1 MPGIKCER
9 ERGGAVIGGTKIG
22 EWAAL
27 SARAV
32 LKQGNAAAFRA
43 VRAVAASFLCCL
55 LLGLPQRA
63 FATPSIEAGSAAA
76 WAQQWICEGK
86 PADFTKLPNAVADPR
101 QSQGWDDPR
110 RLLNRDFLIQMIG
123 GGGCP
128 VPPLSIEI
136 VGAWFPEPIDL
147 QGANIPMQLQ
157 ITDSRFGSA
166 VNLERVSAGKLL
178 SFAGSRF
185 GGPLLMTELAVRGSL
200 LLGDGASFE
209 DKVVLSGASIDG
221 QASFATKQKCANQ
234 ASADDRERCDDNPV
248 ATHFASDLD
257 LSGARVTRVLD
268 FRNVVADGTVKFD
281 RARIDG
287 ELRLSGSRFGGILSM
302 DSIRVG
308 ESMEAWG
315 VVWGQQQA
323 DGSCV
328 SRRAPQKGDTPNN
341 APTSEQKTGQWLF
354 YNASIGSNLYL
365 TGARLADL
373 TTLNLAGTRIG
384 GQLFLGSI
392 DHYPPNA
399 WGPQSTLILRNASVG
414 KIQDLPLIRTIGG
427 AGGPP
432 PSEAAGMPRR
442 ESWPLHL
449 ELDGFSYTSWDGLD
463 RQEMVLGDG
472 GRRIVPARDEDWLI
486 RWLARDP
493 SYSRQRYEQLAKVMA
508 SQGRQDVSNDVLFTS
523 HEIERCIAID
533 GLSSKDIEA
542 CVLRHS
548 GMTPS
553 PVATAATV
561 PPVSA
566 DAVDS
571 DPGADERL
579 LDYGV
584 RTTIFLLNGYGY
596 RPVWALGWFAVLI
609 AIGTL
614 LFRYRTEEGRSRSI
628 WFATEYTFD
637 TLLPAVNLCKEF
649 NEINIENAVRYYFIA
664 LKVLG
669 YVFVAT
675 LLQIFYQ
682 IVGRSLT

>member
-1 MPGIKCER
+1 MIDGTRIDER
-9 ERGGAVIGGTKIG
+9 T
-22 EWAAL
+22 AL
-27 SARAV
+27 SALAALR
-32 LKQGNAAAFRA
+32 LGNAAAFRA
-43 VRAVAASFLCCL
+43 GRSMAVSLLCCL
-55 LLGLPQRA
+55 LFGLTQQA
-63 FATPSIEAGSAAA
+63 SAAIEAGTGAA
-76 WAQQWICEGK
+76 WAQQRICEGK
-86 PADFTKLPNAVADPR
+86 PADFSELLKAGADPR
-101 QSQGWDDPR
+101 QSRGWDDPR
-110 RLLNRDFLIQMIG
+110 RRLNRDFLIEMIG

-136 VGAWFPEPIDL
+136 VGAWFPEAIDL
-147 QGANIPMQLQ
+147 EGANIPMQFQ
-157 ITDSRFGSA
+157 IRDSRFDSA
-166 VNLERVSAGKLL
+166 VHLERVGAGKLL

-185 GGPLLMTELAVRGSL
+185 GGPLLMTELTVRGSL

-209 DKVVLSGASIDG
+209 DKVVLSGAGIDG
-221 QASFATKQKCANQ
+221 QANFATRQKCAANT
-234 ASADDRERCDDNPV
+234 ASEDRERCADDPV

-257 LSGARVTRVLD
+257 LSGARVSRVLD
-268 FRNVVADGTVKFD
+268 FRNVIADGTVKFD

-287 ELRLSGSRFGGILSM
+287 DLRLSGSRFGGILSM

-308 ESMEAWG
+308 ESVEAWG
-315 VVWGQQQA
+315 VVWGQQQT

-328 SRRAPQKGDTPNN
+328 SRFAPQQANPPDNRPVNEPAG
-341 APTSEQKTGQWLF
+341 APQPGQWLF
-354 YNASIGSNLYL
+354 YNASIGSGLYL
-365 TGARLADL
+365 TGACLADL

-392 DHYPPNA
+392 DHSPANA
-399 WGPQSTLILRNASVG
+399 WGPQSTMILRNASVG

-427 AGGPP
+427 AGERRPSDPP
-432 PSEAAGMPRR
+432 GMPRR

-449 ELDGFSYTSWDGLD
+449 ELDGFSYASWDGLD

-472 GRRIVPARDEDWLI
+472 GRRIVPPRDEDWLI
-486 RWLARDP
+486 RWLARDR
-493 SYSRQRYEQLAKVMA
+493 SYARQRYEQLAKVMA
-508 SQGRQDVSNDVLFTS
+508 SQGRQDVSNDVLFAS

-548 GMTPS
+548 GIAPS
-553 PVATAATV
+553 PVAAAAAV
-561 PPVSA
+561 PAGSHGDQLSQGPTE
-566 DAVDS
+566 AVDQE
-571 DPGADERL
+571 PGFLDRFG
-579 LDYGV
+579 DYGV

-596 RPVWALGWFAVLI
+596 RPLWALGWFAVLI

-614 LFRYRTEEGRSRSI
+614 LFRYRTEEGRGRSI

-649 NEINIENAVRYYFIA
+649 NDITIENAVRYYFIA